1 MTESSGDIFVTK
13 QGIRNDTFRQMRAFT
28 NFDRQI
34 ENQIVKHQM
43 LEDDTIN
50 LGQHILFKQFK
61 CMDGLDLTN
70 LPPSEFSS
78 LQEYFVQILH
88 ALENHWIT
96 LYWLKDLN
104 EIRVF
109 DSLNYTKDKK
119 YSKKTIKLFAKMIN
133 STSSQFKVNV
143 MPVQQQPN
151 AIDCGLF
158 AIAFA
163 TDLLYGNSPSNVSY
177 EHEKM
182 RQHLFICL
190 QQDSFTLFPRASAEA
205 CKTRSFTYNLD
216 IYCTCRDVH
225 VPII

>member
-1 MTESSGDIFVTK
+1 
-13 QGIRNDTFRQMRAFT
+13 
-28 NFDRQI
+28 
-34 ENQIVKHQM
+34 
-43 LEDDTIN
+43 
-50 LGQHILFKQFK
+50 
-61 CMDGLDLTN
+61 
-70 LPPSEFSS
+70 
-78 LQEYFVQILH
+78 
-88 ALENHWIT
+88 
-96 LYWLKDLN
+96 
-104 EIRVF
+104 
-109 DSLNYTKDKK
+109 
-119 YSKKTIKLFAKMIN
+119 MIN

-143 MPVQQQPN
+143 MSVQQQPN

-216 IYCTCRDVH
+216 VYCICRDVYFEEDIKKDEGYFMAQCSSCDDWFH
-225 VPII
+225 KNCLLIPDEIFLDEQTHESRHCVGCK